1 MGEIKSTLDLVLEKT
16 MHLSLSSEEKQEL
29 AVEDIEKR
37 IKGMMQKYQDGIL
50 TLDELQNEYRA
61 IKTDENLAAARSLI
75 KEIIGR
81 LDLLK
86 ANEPLLEVLGKL
98 CGSNTDDLQSVIDE
112 SLRIY
117 RDAARK
123 RSDELKSMLAADHSI
138 SGSAVVPNLEADMHW
153 RQETRE
159 ILAEYEDQLNRVKDN
174 LLNGMRSNFRT
185 SAFNFLCFRC

>member
-86 ANEPLLEVLGKL
+86 ANEPWLEVLGKL
-98 CGSNTDDLQSVIDE
+98 CGSNTDDLQSVLNE

-123 RSDELKSMLAADHSI
+123 RSDELKRMLAADHSI

-159 ILAEYEDQLNRVKDN
+159 ILSGYEDQLNRVKDN
-174 LLNGMRSNFRT
+174 LLNGMN
-185 SAFNFLCFRC
+185 

>member
-1 MGEIKSTLDLVLEKT
+1 MGEIKSTLDLVLKKT

-50 TLDELQNEYRA
+50 TLDELQNEYRV
-61 IKTDENLAAARSLI
+61 IKTDESLTASRSMI

-86 ANEPLLEVLGKL
+86 ANGPLLEVLGKL
-98 CGSNTDDLQSVIDE
+98 CGSNTNGLQSVIDE
-112 SLRIY
+112 SLGIY

-123 RSDELKSMLAADHSI
+123 RSDELKSILVADHSI
-138 SGSAVVPNLEADMHW
+138 SGSAVVPNLEADTQW
-153 RQETRE
+153 RKEAWE
-159 ILAEYEDQLNRVKDN
+159 IRSGFEDQLNRVKDN
-174 LLNGMRSNFRT
+174 LLGDMS
-185 SAFNFLCFRC
+185 

>member
-50 TLDELQNEYRA
+50 TLDELQKEYRV
-61 IKTDENLAAARSLI
+61 IKTDENLAATRSLI
-75 KEIIGR
+75 REVIDR
-81 LDLLK
+81 LDLLE

-98 CGSNTDDLQSVIDE
+98 CGCHTDDLQSVIDE
-112 SLRIY
+112 SLGIY

-153 RQETRE
+153 RQATRE
-159 ILAEYEDQLNRVKDN
+159 ILAEYENQLNRVRDN
-174 LLNGMRSNFRT
+174 LLDGIS
-185 SAFNFLCFRC
+185 